1 MTSLILDNVRPVGE
15 RSETWSDIIVD
26 AIEGRLADLHTGLPA
41 RVIAFDEAKGSCQ
54 VQVLLNRV
62 FVNEDDS
69 SSIIAIPP
77 IDNVPIIY
85 EGGAGW
91 SITYPLAPGD
101 IVFLAFAERSIDD
114 WLETEPGQLVTP
126 TQVRKHD
133 LSDAIALP
141 SLHTRR
147 SPIANI
153 STTNLRIQ
161 HDNGLVAIDL
171 SPEDAHVRAPK
182 VYIDAGGDADQ
193 AIPRGDELVQA
204 LAQLKVLTAF
214 GPSSVPVN
222 AADILK
228 AVSAAAKVR

>member
-1 MTSLILDNVRPVGE
+1 MTAQIQDTTRAIGE
-15 RSETWSDIIVD
+15 RSESWSDIIVD

-41 RVIAFDEAKGSCQ
+41 KVLAFDDSMGSCD
-54 VQVLLNRV
+54 VQVLLKRV
-62 FVNEDDS
+62 FIAEDES
-69 SSIIAIPP
+69 TQFITIPP
-77 IDNVPIIY
+77 IHHVPIIY

-91 SITYPLAPGD
+91 SITYPLAVGD
-101 IVFLAFAERSIDD
+101 IVFLAFAERSLDD
-114 WLETEPGQLVTP
+114 WLEADPGQLVTP
-126 TQVRKHD
+126 TQIRKHD

-141 SLHTRR
+141 SLHSRR

-161 HDNGLVAIDL
+161 HENGLVAIDL
-171 SPEDAHVRAPK
+171 SPADAHVKAPK

-193 AIPRGDELVQA
+193 SIPRGDELVA
-204 LAQLKVLTAF
+204 AVAQIKVLTAF

-228 AVSAAAKVR
+228 AISAAAKVR